1 MTLPTPMRPSFC
13 ALAVLL
19 VGCASV
25 LPQLAHA
32 QGAARSAT
40 LALHGDLALIET
52 ELDGLE
58 RRVGSLRSDVSAG
71 SLTRSP
77 RVISERFTE
86 AKYAFLVEDYDRCSL
101 LLFSLI
107 ENKDLQMDPRKTEA
121 EWYLAECLFQD
132 GNLGVARKQFQRIV
146 DAGGI
151 HPFYGDALLKLI
163 EIFGLTGDTVRFNEY
178 YNRFVRSSIDS
189 SATALRIRYEM
200 GKSLYRQSKLR
211 DAMSIFGGFPRG
223 STYTP
228 QARYF
233 SGVIV
238 VAEGKDSLE
247 AEDRDSAFQ
256 AFQRAIVIFR
266 EVLTLPRSTAGH
278 ERVGDLS
285 TLAIGRL
292 LYEMGDIPGAIAEYG
307 QIGTDSDYYA
317 DALYEMIWA
326 NIEAGGQLGARDE
339 DGRLAEGAAFER
351 TRKFEEALRAIEIFN
366 LAFPDDTRRP
376 KLRLLGGHVRV
387 RMDQFDDAVDR
398 YKEASEHFRGIK
410 TLVDQVVESGADP
423 MIYFNQLVGDEYA
436 VEAALTVPESAR
448 RQARSDDRVATAVG
462 ISRDLYDQQSD
473 IGDASDMLDLLEEAL
488 YQNDSAGL
496 IQTYRINRQ
505 QLASAEAAGLLLRA
519 RLVEVET
526 AFLES
531 LLTGGKLAEL
541 RSVVERHSGASAAAT
556 SLSAGRQ
563 DAIQR
568 QQTFNLQAQAVE
580 TRVYH
585 VELAVKDLLG
595 RLSALEEYLV
605 DARQRGEKQRE
616 EELEARRAVEGERA
630 LLSSLRGELHRL
642 KQRLEP
648 RVLTAPMAALVVS
661 DAGGEK
667 AEASRGM
674 RTTESA
680 LAMLRR
686 SVSGGEDF
694 FRRIDSDR
702 RRLLELEGVVAMTRS
717 LMDRAED
724 LEVDDIKTEVT
735 FQRGEVTG
743 LATYGEDIVGENHKV
758 SGRIGEQAFVDV
770 AGFFEDMLTRADM
783 GVADVYWYRKE
794 SSAKSRLRLSR
805 EKVKRLRA
813 LQDAFKEVLAK

>member
-1 MTLPTPMRPSFC
+1 MRPSFC

>member
-1 MTLPTPMRPSFC
+1 L
-13 ALAVLL
+13 ALA
-19 VGCASV
+19 APSV
-25 LPQLAHA
+25 ALA
-32 QGAARSAT
+32 QGAARSST
-40 LALHGDLALIET
+40 LALHGDLSLIET

-86 AKYAFLVEDYDRCSL
+86 AKYAYLVEDYDRCSL

-107 ENKDLQMDPRKTEA
+107 ENNDLRMDPRKTEA
-121 EWYLAECLFQD
+121 DWYLAECLFQD

-163 EIFGLTGDTVRFNEY
+163 EVFGITGDTARFNEY
-178 YNRFVRSSIDS
+178 YNRFVRSSLDS
-189 SATALRIRYEM
+189 TPTALRIRYEM
-200 GKSLYRQSKLR
+200 GKSLYRQDKLR
-211 DAMSIFGGFPRG
+211 DAMSLFGGFPRG

-238 VAEGKDSLE
+238 VAEGKESLE
-247 AEDRDSAFQ
+247 AEDRDAAFQ

-266 EVLTLPRSTAGH
+266 EVLTLPSSTADHG
-278 ERVGDLS
+278 RVHDLS

-292 LYEMGDIPGAIAEYG
+292 LYEMGDIAGAIAEYG
-307 QIGTDSDYYA
+307 RIGTESDYYS
-317 DALYEMIWA
+317 DALYELIWA
-326 NIEAGGQLGARDE
+326 NIEAGGQRGQRDE
-339 DGRLAEGAAFER
+339 DGRLAEGADFER

-366 LAFPDDTRRP
+366 LAFPDDSRRP

-387 RMDQFDDAVDR
+387 RMDQFEEAVGR
-398 YKEASEHFRGIK
+398 YQEASEHFRGIK
-410 TLVDQVVESGADP
+410 ELVDQVVDSGADP
-423 MIYFNQLVGDEYA
+423 MVYFNQLVGDEYA
-436 VEAALTVPESAR
+436 VEAALTVPGPAR
-448 RQARSDDRVATAVG
+448 RQARSDDRVAAAVS
-462 ISRDLYDQQSD
+462 ISRDLYEQQAD
-473 IGDASDMLDLLEEAL
+473 IGTASDTLDLLEEAL
-488 YQNDSAGL
+488 YKQDSAGL

-541 RSVVERHSGASAAAT
+541 RALTERHSHATDAAN
-556 SLSAGRQ
+556 SLSSERQ
-563 DAIQR
+563 GAIQR
-568 QQTFNLQAQAVE
+568 QQVFNLQAQAVE

-605 DARQRGEKQRE
+605 DARQRGEKERG

-630 LLSSLRGELHRL
+630 LLSGLQTELRRL
-642 KQRLEP
+642 KVRLEP
-648 RVLTAPMAALVVS
+648 RVLTAPMASLVLS
-661 DAGGEK
+661 DTAGHRDH
-667 AEASRGM
+667 ASRGM
-674 RTTESA
+674 RQMESG
-680 LAMLRR
+680 LAGLRR
-686 SVSGGEDF
+686 SVSGGDDF

-702 RRLLELEGVVAMTRS
+702 RRLLDLGGVVATTRS
-717 LMDRAED
+717 LMDRAES
-724 LEVDDIKTEVT
+724 LEVDDIKTEVA
-735 FQRGEVTG
+735 FQRGEVTN
-743 LATYGEDIVGENHKV
+743 LAADSETIDGENQQV
-758 SGRIGEQAFVDV
+758 SGRIGQNAFVEV

-783 GVADVYWYRKE
+783 GIADVYWYRKE
-794 SSAKSRLRLSR
+794 STAKARVELSR

-813 LQDAFKEVLAK
+813 LQDAFSEVLAK

>member
-1 MTLPTPMRPSFC
+1 MILPIPMKTSMSALVGVLLSL
-13 ALAVLL
+13 ALAVP
-19 VGCASV
+19 SV
-25 LPQLAHA
+25 ALA
-32 QGAARSAT
+32 QGAARSST
-40 LALHGDLALIET
+40 LALHGDLSLIET

-58 RRVGSLRSDVSAG
+58 RRVGSLRADVSTG

-86 AKYAFLVEDYDRCSL
+86 AKYAYLVEDYDRCSL

-107 ENKDLQMDPRKTEA
+107 ENNDLRMDPRKTEA
-121 EWYLAECLFQD
+121 DWYLAECLFQD

-146 DAGGI
+146 DDGGI

-163 EIFGLTGDTVRFNEY
+163 EIFGITGDTARFSEY
-178 YNRFVRSSIDS
+178 YNRFVRSSVDS
-189 SATALRIRYEM
+189 SPTALRIRYEM
-200 GKSLYRQSKLR
+200 GKSLYRQGKLR

-247 AEDRDSAFQ
+247 AEDRDAAFQ

-266 EVLTLPRSTAGH
+266 EVLTLPSSTEAH
-278 ERVGDLS
+278 QQVYDLS
-285 TLAIGRL
+285 TLAVGRL
-292 LYEMGDIPGAIAEYG
+292 LYEMGDIAGAITEYG
-307 QIGTDSDYYA
+307 RIGTESEHYS

-326 NIEAGGQLGARDE
+326 NIEAGGQLGQRDDNGLLA
-339 DGRLAEGAAFER
+339 DGAEFER
-351 TRKFEEALRAIEIFN
+351 TRKFEEALRAIEIFD
-366 LAFPDDTRRP
+366 LAFPEDTRRP
-376 KLRLLGGHVRV
+376 KLRLLSGHVRV
-387 RMDQFDDAVDR
+387 RMDQFDEAIDR
-398 YKEASEHFRGIK
+398 YQQASEHFRDIK
-410 TLVDQVVESGADP
+410 GLVDQVVDSEADP
-423 MIYFNQLVGDEYA
+423 MVYFNQLVGDEYA
-436 VEAALTVPESAR
+436 LEASFTVPASAR
-448 RQARSDDRVATAVG
+448 RQARSDERVAKAVG
-462 ISRDLYDQQSD
+462 ISRVLYDQQVD
-473 IGDASDMLDLLEEAL
+473 IGNASDTLDLLEEAL
-488 YQNDSAGL
+488 YQKDSAGL

-531 LLTGGKLAEL
+531 LLTGSKLTSL
-541 RSVVERHSGASAAAT
+541 RALVEGHAGASEAAN
-556 SLSAGRQ
+556 SLSSERQ
-563 DAIQR
+563 DAIHRQR
-568 QQTFNLQAQAVE
+568 VFNLQAQAVE

-605 DARQRGEKQRE
+605 DARERGAKEREK
-616 EELEARRAVEGERA
+616 ELDARRVVEGERA
-630 LLSSLRGELHRL
+630 LLSGLRDELRRL
-642 KQRLEP
+642 KLRLEP

-661 DAGGEK
+661 DTGGHREQ
-667 AEASRGM
+667 ASRGM
-674 RTTESA
+674 RQTESG
-680 LAMLRR
+680 LSQLRR

-702 RRLLELEGVVAMTRS
+702 RRLVELAGVVGTTRS
-717 LMDRAED
+717 LMDRAEG
-724 LEVDDIKTEVT
+724 LEIDEIKTEVA

-743 LATYGEDIVGENHKV
+743 LATDGLEIDGENRIV
-758 SGRIGEQAFVDV
+758 SGRIGQQAFVEV

-783 GVADVYWYRKE
+783 GIADVYWYRKE
-794 SSAKSRLRLSR
+794 STAKGRVQLSR

-813 LQDAFKEVLAK
+813 LQDAFREVLEK